1 MKKFTQLVII
11 AVLFLSTIA
20 FAQSPQKM
28 SYQAVVRNAANNL
41 VTSQAVGMKISILQG
56 SATGTAVYAE
66 TQSTTSNNNGLVSL
80 QIGGG
85 TVVTGTFAT
94 INWANGPYFIKTETD
109 PASGTNYTI
118 TGTSQ
123 LLSVPFALYAATSGN
138 STPGT
143 NGTNGQ
149 GVPTGG
155 TANQVLSKVDG
166 TDYNTTW
173 VTPGGADNLGNHIA
187 TTTLNLNSNAITSA
201 TNITA
206 TGTAT

>member
-123 LLSVPFALYAATSGN
+123 LLSVPFVLYAATSGSSN
-138 STPGT
+138 PGT

-155 TANQVLSKVDG
+155 TAN
-166 TDYNTTW
+166 
-173 VTPGGADNLGNHIA
+173 
-187 TTTLNLNSNAITSA
+187 
-201 TNITA
+201 
-206 TGTAT
+206 